1 MRAVRC
7 WCDELLAADD
17 DERLVEVLRDHV
29 SEEHPDEPRT
39 DDELRERVASEG
51 DEPPDKPPWAY

>member
-7 WCDELLAADD
+7 WCDELVAAED

-29 SEEHPDEPRT
+29 VDAHPNEERT
-39 DDELRERVASEG
+39 DDELRERVVAQAQ
-51 DEPPDKPPWAY
+51 EPAEKPPWAY